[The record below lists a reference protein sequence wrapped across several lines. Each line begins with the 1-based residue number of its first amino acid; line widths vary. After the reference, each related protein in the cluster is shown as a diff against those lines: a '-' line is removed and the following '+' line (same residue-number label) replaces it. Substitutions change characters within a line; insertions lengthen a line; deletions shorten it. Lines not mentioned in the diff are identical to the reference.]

1 MTISDPRKGDTVFAE
16 DEQYKMLRADKVKT
30 LKPVFQKDGGT
41 ITAANASALNDGASA
56 IVLATQSKV
65 DELSLKP
72 LARIVAF
79 ADAAQA
85 PIDFPTAPADAVKQA
100 IARSGL
106 SLDQISVFEFNEVR
120 PSHVAAILIEAGLL
134 LRRPR
139 ADQDPRP
146 RPEEGQP
153 ARRRRRARPPDRLLR
168 LAHRR
173 HPHPPAQ
180 ARAVRLRGHLQRRRR
195 LDGADHRASVIPR
208 TAMSVHH
215 RLSPLPYR
223 AGPTP

>member
-56 IVLATQSKV
+56 IVLATQAKV
-65 DELSLKP
+65 DELGLKP

-120 PSHVAAILIEAGLL
+120 PSHSNCAAD
-134 LRRPR
+134 RCRPS
-139 ADQDPRP
+139 
-146 RPEEGQP
+146 P
-153 ARRRRRARPPDRLLR
+153 AS
-168 LAHRR
+168 
-173 HPHPPAQ
+173 
-180 ARAVRLRGHLQRRRR
+180 
-195 LDGADHRASVIPR
+195 ASR
-208 TAMSVHH
+208 
-215 RLSPLPYR
+215 
-223 AGPTP
+223 